1 MNLGGRE
8 DTKAVDAI
16 NNRRSLE
23 IRLREELGLGL
34 FDIQAAL
41 LLCGESQELVEVF
54 CEDYKQLRS
63 NNVQEYLV
71 LIHDSSIGTEW
82 KRYFKGERSPGLS
95 GEEIKFLRGCVAIF
109 SDKPLAELSLEL
121 GDVSRAL
128 NLQETKAKGTLRM
141 LCKRGL
147 LEEVSEIG
155 FRFKAQIFSYL
166 PWLHAVLEEI

>member
-54 CEDYKQLRS
+54 CKDYKWSES
-63 NNVQEYLV
+63 NNVQEYL
-71 LIHDSSIGTEW
+71 HDPHRGKEW
-82 KRYFKGERSPGLS
+82 ERYFEGQISPGLS
-95 GEEIKFLRGCVAIF
+95 KEETEFLKACLGIF
-109 SDKPLAELSLEL
+109 HDRNKPLAELILSLR
-121 GDVSRAL
+121 DVSRAL
-128 NLQETKAKGTLRM
+128 NLQETKVKDTLRM

-147 LEEVSEIG
+147 LEEVSETCY
-155 FRFKAQIFSYL
+155 RFKAQIFSYL
-166 PWLHAVLEEI
+166 PWPHDVLEEI